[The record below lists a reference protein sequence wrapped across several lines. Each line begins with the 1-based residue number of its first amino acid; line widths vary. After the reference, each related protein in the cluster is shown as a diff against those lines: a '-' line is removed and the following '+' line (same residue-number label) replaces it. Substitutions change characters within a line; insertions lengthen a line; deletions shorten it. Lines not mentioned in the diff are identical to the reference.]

1 MSLPKITWHILE
13 EEDYVQDNEYYLG
26 SFNTNDTISFEVQV
40 WNNRYGQNNVDS
52 INDAMLALYFENIE
66 DTVLL
71 NYCKVSVDNSAFE
84 PLDIEVERGV
94 INIGRLYGGSNN
106 GIANES
112 TKHNYKNI
120 KIEFSNLPYNLKNNL
135 KNMFLDIEIK

>member
-13 EEDYVQDNEYYLG
+13 EEDYVQENEYYLG

-52 INDAMLALYFENIE
+52 IDNATLALYFENIE
-66 DTVLL
+66 DSVLL
-71 NYCKVSVDNSAFE
+71 NYCKVSVDSSSFE
-84 PLDIEVERGV
+84 PLDIEVERGT
-94 INIGRLYGGSNN
+94 INIGKLYGGSNN

-112 TKHNYKNI
+112 TKYNYKNI
-120 KIEFSNLPYNLKNNL
+120 KIEFKNLPYNLKNNL